1 MKNET
6 QIPIKSL
13 IRRDLRDIE
22 PYSSA
27 RDEYSGSAA
36 VFLDANENPYESG
49 VNRYPDPY
57 QSVLKSKLAEIKNI
71 EVEKLILGNGSDE
84 IIDLL
89 FRGFCNP
96 NEDFAVTIAP
106 SYGMYDVSAKINGV
120 RLEKGLLNE
129 DFSLNLSAMHQQI
142 QGAKL
147 VFICS
152 PNNPSGNSF
161 SRTAIIELLNVFDG
175 IVVVDEAYID
185 FSDEP
190 SMTNLVNDF
199 PRLFILQ
206 TLSKAWGLAGIRLGI
221 GMGSAEII
229 NFLNKI
235 KPPYNINTLTQDY
248 ALRALEN
255 QQRVHEQI
263 QIIKAERKKL
273 STFLSNLAVVEKVFP
288 SDANFI
294 LVRIAG
300 ANSWYQKLLNHGI
313 IVRNRSN
320 QALCADTLRISIGTP
335 QENQELMKIFSQ
347 LTQNQK

>member
-1 MKNET
+1 MKHGT
-6 QIPIKSL
+6 PISINSL
-13 IRRDLRDIE
+13 IRKDLRDIE

-27 RDEYSGSAA
+27 RDEYSGAAA
-36 VFLDANENPYESG
+36 VFLDANENPYESD

-57 QSVLKSKLAEIKNI
+57 QRNLKSKLAEVKNLAI
-71 EVEKLILGNGSDE
+71 ENLILGNGSDE

-96 NEDFAVTIAP
+96 HEDFAVTIAP

-120 RLEKGLLNE
+120 RLEKVLLNA
-129 DFSLNLSAMHQQI
+129 DFSLNFTNLHEQV

-147 VFICS
+147 VFLCS

-161 SRTAIIELLNVFDG
+161 SRTEIIELMKVFDG
-175 IVVVDEAYID
+175 LVVVDEAYID

-221 GMGSAEII
+221 GIGSSEII

-235 KPPYNINTLTQDY
+235 KPPYNVNGLSQAY

-255 QQRVHEQI
+255 KEQVQK
-263 QIIKAERKKL
+263 QIEVMKSERQKL
-273 STFLSNLAVVEKVFP
+273 SDFLSNLSVVKEVFP

-294 LVRIAG
+294 LIRIPNADV
-300 ANSWYQKLLNHGI
+300 WYEKLLNQGI

-320 QALCADTLRISIGTP
+320 QVRCADTLRITIGTP
-335 QENQELMKIFSQ
+335 EENQELVKVFNQ
-347 LTQNQK
+347 LTQNQ